1 MNFQYRFLEHL
12 SIPPTPLPCF
22 FFFPSESFT
31 HAAQSN
37 HEVPLPDGVS
47 RWWLRPARRKWVP
60 VTRTYASGGGES
72 FSSFSSCFLG
82 NRLYVNHVWMEILT
96 KTEDVNLLLKITF
109 RFCFPPG
116 PIFTL
121 RERWKRKKHVH
132 LGISLERV
140 TTDNLQLFLLHW
152 GGNPE
157 ARGEGWSW
165 GPGGPSGPLL
175 KGWLQARARVS
186 ASPLVLLFFFFKGR
200 NWIFMSKSQYVN
212 IFTSQMKQSR
222 RNPRDHRVESMSLDL
237 EAWGSEKEGTF
248 QDDTRI

>member
-1 MNFQYRFLEHL
+1 M
-12 SIPPTPLPCF
+12 
-22 FFFPSESFT
+22 
-31 HAAQSN
+31 
-37 HEVPLPDGVS
+37 
-47 RWWLRPARRKWVP
+47 W
-60 VTRTYASGGGES
+60 ASVVVEW
-72 FSSFSSCFLG
+72 SFSSCGLLTLKRKLHSCGIVEHGFSCFVAYRIFLDQG
-82 NRLYVNHVWMEILT
+82 SGPCFLYQLVDSCLYVNHVWMEILT